1 MYRVY
6 ELSGE
11 RKRPVVC
18 ENDESFKIIPRYGYK
33 KQYFSIISVLAKNDL
48 ARIYVSYAN
57 NKDTFKITGLHIQQW
72 THEGKD
78 YKAWIDKSFKE
89 KDKLNKWM
97 DLDIAEKLLVGGD
110 FIVFPML
117 KEIRQNKSLVL
128 TKEQILNRVKKET
141 KNNNIVYFGTI
152 LGRDSTGVFIRVTI
166 EELTP
171 GYKLK
176 DNCSTIGNSLM
187 PYQWFKNIGGGIR
200 CNFIFKGMNPEEDS
214 KVGGY
219 YLTKND
225 LKDEKENSK

>member
-1 MYRVY
+1 
-6 ELSGE
+6 
-11 RKRPVVC
+11 
-18 ENDESFKIIPRYGYK
+18 
-33 KQYFSIISVLAKNDL
+33 
-48 ARIYVSYAN
+48 
-57 NKDTFKITGLHIQQW
+57 
-72 THEGKD
+72 
-78 YKAWIDKSFKE
+78 
-89 KDKLNKWM
+89 M

-176 DNCSTIGNSLM
+176 IIVAPSETLLCLING
-187 PYQWFKNIGGGIR
+187 
-200 CNFIFKGMNPEEDS
+200 
-214 KVGGY
+214 
-219 YLTKND
+219 
-225 LKDEKENSK
+225 LKTLVEVSGVISFLKE

>member
-1 MYRVY
+1 
-6 ELSGE
+6 
-11 RKRPVVC
+11 
-18 ENDESFKIIPRYGYK
+18 
-33 KQYFSIISVLAKNDL
+33 
-48 ARIYVSYAN
+48 
-57 NKDTFKITGLHIQQW
+57 
-72 THEGKD
+72 
-78 YKAWIDKSFKE
+78 
-89 KDKLNKWM
+89 M